1 MSGMEDASQSSGIRN
16 QGHTSSWRRK
26 VSHEYVDPDTIRKM
40 RNTGTTMRNMANIE
54 DMVNSRHKEERRNMG
69 SEEDMRN
76 LEETR
81 SIDQDIRVMEEARVR
96 LDTGDSRGTEYFFMQ
111 GSGQCSPQA
120 ARPRAQ
126 SIMDKIE

>member
-1 MSGMEDASQSSGIRN
+1 MSGMEDAS

-120 ARPRAQ
+120 ARPAQ